1 MSAKMSA
8 LESLIH
14 DVAIAAKAQFKAAH
28 SSYSAGRAV
37 VVHILKNEKKDEVI
51 TRTEAAIK
59 EMREQI
65 ADPKVW
71 QATVSKSASAYRR
84 LAEAFALGLIT
95 ADKASITGKTDA
107 EKLKDA
113 IALAKAPKDAAPV
126 VDANSESGAAQQGDT
141 AKQGDTATVQALAM
155 PTPQALQALADA
167 ISQGAVFD
175 AATTSAIM
183 ALANAVYRRAE
194 QTRTGRAIGHDV
206 ADAIAA

>member
-1 MSAKMSA
+1 MSAKMSPLA
-8 LESLIH
+8 SLIH
-14 DVAIAAKAQFKAAH
+14 DVAVAAKAQFKAAH
-28 SSYSAGRAV
+28 SSYTAGRAV
-37 VVHILKNEKKDEVI
+37 VIHIIKNEKADEVI

-107 EKLKDA
+107 ENLKDA
-113 IALAKAPKDAAPV
+113 IALAKAPKVKADEV
-126 VDANSESGAAQQGDT
+126 NNQGDASAQGDADN
-141 AKQGDTATVQALAM
+141 AKQGDAPNVQAIAM

-167 ISQGAVFD
+167 ISQGATFD
-175 AATTSAIM
+175 TDTTRAIM
-183 ALANAVYRRAE
+183 ALVNAVTLRAE
-194 QTRTGRAIGHDV
+194 ATRTGREVGAEV
-206 ADAIAA
+206 AATIAA

>member
-1 MSAKMSA
+1 MSAKMSP

-28 SSYSAGRAV
+28 SSYTAGRAV
-37 VVHILKNEKKDEVI
+37 VIHIIKNEKQDEVI

-84 LAEAFALGLIT
+84 IAEAFALGLIT

-107 EKLKDA
+107 ENLKDA
-113 IALAKAPKDAAPV
+113 IALAKAPKVKADEV
-126 VDANSESGAAQQGDT
+126 NNQGDASAQGDAT
-141 AKQGDTATVQALAM
+141 KQGDTATAQAIAM

-167 ISQGAVFD
+167 VSQGATFD
-175 AATTSAIM
+175 ADTTRAIL
-183 ALANAVYRRAE
+183 ALVNAVTLRAE
-194 QTRTGRAIGHDV
+194 ATRTGRIVGAEV
-206 ADAIAA
+206 AATIAA